1 MAKFTDKGF
10 IKEDDPILNSGLS
23 VRTMVKSSNL
33 IRVTAAILEKN
44 GKILIAKRK
53 TGDKLFAGLWEFPGG
68 KVEEG
73 ETPEECMAREL
84 KEELDIEVEVGELI
98 TSNKHKYPHGI
109 FELLAYRVKHIS
121 GEMVLNDHEE
131 MKWVTA
137 DEMSDF
143 EFPPADIP
151 IIKKLQNQ
159 EIGRRFQYYFQ
170 IIPL

>member
-1 MAKFTDKGF
+1 MPN
-10 IKEDDPILNSGLS
+10 IVE
-23 VRTMVKSSNL
+23 SSNI
-33 IRVTAAILEKN
+33 IRVTAAILEKD

-109 FELLAYRVKHIS
+109 FELLAYRVKHVS

-131 MKWVTA
+131 IKWVTA
-137 DEMSDF
+137 DEMSSF

-151 IIKKLQNQ
+151 IIKELK
-159 EIGRRFQYYFQ
+159 
-170 IIPL
+170 

>member
-33 IRVTAAILEKN
+33 IRVTAAIIEKD

-73 ETPEECMAREL
+73 EIPEECMAREL
-84 KEELDIEVEVGELI
+84 KEELEIEVEVVELI

-131 MKWVTA
+131 IKWVTA
-137 DEMSDF
+137 DEMSNY
-143 EFPPADIP
+143 EFPPADLP
-151 IIKKLQNQ
+151 IIKELK
-159 EIGRRFQYYFQ
+159 
-170 IIPL
+170 

>member
-1 MAKFTDKGF
+1 MAHS
-10 IKEDDPILNSGLS
+10 ISM
-23 VRTMVKSSNL
+23 RTKVKSPNI
-33 IRVTAAILEKN
+33 IRVTAAILKKD

-53 TGDKLFAGLWEFPGG
+53 TGDELFAGLWEFPGG

-109 FELLAYRVKHIS
+109 FELLAYRVKYIS
-121 GEMVLNDHEE
+121 GKIVLNAHNEI
-131 MKWVTA
+131 KWVNI
-137 DEMSDF
+137 DEMANF

-151 IIKKLQNQ
+151 IIERLQFN
-159 EIGRRFQYYFQ
+159 G
-170 IIPL
+170 

>member
-1 MAKFTDKGF
+1 MTKLTDKGF
-10 IKEDDPILNSGLS
+10 IKEDDPILNSGFS

-44 GKILIAKRK
+44 GKTLIAKRK
-53 TGDKLFAGLWEFPGG
+53 TGDELFAGLWEFPGG

-109 FELLAYRVKHIS
+109 FELLAYRVKHVS

-131 MKWVTA
+131 IKWVTA
-137 DEMSDF
+137 DEMSNF
-143 EFPPADIP
+143 EFPPADLP
-151 IIKKLQNQ
+151 IIKKIQTD
-159 EIGRRFQYYFQ
+159 G
-170 IIPL
+170 

>member
-1 MAKFTDKGF
+1 MANNFSMPT
-10 IKEDDPILNSGLS
+10 I
-23 VRTMVKSSNL
+23 VKSSNI
-33 IRVTAAILEKN
+33 IRVTAAILEKD

-84 KEELDIEVEVGELI
+84 KEELEIEVEVGELI

-109 FELLAYRVKHIS
+109 FELLAYRVKHVS

-131 MKWVTA
+131 IKWVTA
-137 DEMSDF
+137 DEMSNY
-143 EFPPADIP
+143 EFPPADLP
-151 IIKKLQNQ
+151 IIKELNYN
-159 EIGRRFQYYFQ
+159 RV
-170 IIPL
+170 